1 MTKKVVDISASV
13 RQRLLNL
20 AKENSEDFQFVLT
33 RFALER
39 LLYRLSQSEF
49 REQFILK
56 GAMLFPLW
64 GGAPH
69 RVTRDL
75 DLLGFGESSIGR
87 LVEFFQSVCLTQVE
101 EDGIVFVPDSVSG
114 MDIRE
119 EQEYDGVRVT
129 LEARL
134 GVARIHLQVDI
145 GFGDV
150 VTPAPNDTDYP
161 ALLDF
166 PAPYLRV
173 YPQETVVAEKFQAMV
188 HLGMANSRMK
198 DFYDLWIMRKTFPF
212 EGEKLTGAISAT
224 FSRRRTSL
232 PDHPPLALTAE
243 FFDDPA
249 KQTQWRAFIKRN
261 QLVPTETPLPA
272 VVEAIRGFLMPPT
285 DAIVKGER
293 FDFHWPPSGPWRR
306 TATLNQQ
313 PG

>member
-56 GAMLFPLW
+56 GAMLFSLW

-75 DLLGFGESSIGR
+75 DLLGFGESSISR
-87 LVEFFQSVCLTQVE
+87 LVEVFQRVCLTLVE
-101 EDGIVFVPDSVSG
+101 VDGIVFIPDSVSG

-161 ALLDF
+161 TLLDF

-198 DFYDLWIMRKTFPF
+198 DFYDLWIMGKTFPF
-212 EGEKLTGAISAT
+212 EGGKLARAISAT

-232 PDHPPLALTAE
+232 PEQLPLTLTAE

-261 QLVPTETPLPA
+261 QLAPTETPLPA

-285 DAIVKGER
+285 EAIVKGER
-293 FDFHWPPSGPWRR
+293 FDFHWSPSGPWLRR
-306 TATLNQQ
+306 VS
-313 PG
+313 PEGS